1 MNYSKLYYKL
11 IDSRRQLNRTKSSE
25 NFFEL
30 HHVLP
35 KSLGGT
41 NQKSNLVLLTPK
53 EHFVAHHLLYKMHS
67 GRDKAKMA
75 YALFRM
81 CSNNPLQHRVI
92 SARAFEY
99 AKSQISRACSGE
111 NHPAYKINP
120 FTEEQLL
127 AQSRRMQ
134 GSNNPMYG
142 KSPHNKGKKGN
153 KLSTETKQKMSETR
167 KGKPDLSFICPH
179 CNKEGKSSAMFR
191 WHFDN
196 CKFKRLST
204 ETKQKMSETRKGK
217 PDLSFICPH
226 CNKEGK
232 SSAMFRWHFD
242 NCKLRPGT
250 N

>member
-196 CKFKRLST
+196 CK
-204 ETKQKMSETRKGK
+204 
-217 PDLSFICPH
+217 
-226 CNKEGK
+226 
-232 SSAMFRWHFD
+232 
-242 NCKLRPGT
+242 LRPGT